1 MDGLEAATT
10 GTPAPAAATP
20 PAAAPAPA
28 VTPSAPAPA
37 PAPAESKGGGMGSSI
52 KEAISTMNWT
62 EVVFGVLGS
71 AALFY
76 TIYYYKYNL
85 TMNKSF
91 KAEMQNK
98 IDDLTIKLADMQSA
112 SQRDVVPSNAQ
123 QQGFDGFY

>member
-28 VTPSAPAPA
+28 ATPSAPAPA
-37 PAPAESKGGGMGSSI
+37 PAPESKGGGMGSSI

-91 KAEMQNK
+91 KSEMQNK

>member
-1 MDGLEAATT
+1 MEGLEAATSAT
-10 GTPAPAAATP
+10 AAPAPAAAPAAPAATP
-20 PAAAPAPA
+20 AAAPAAAPAPA
-28 VTPSAPAPA
+28 PAPQ
-37 PAPAESKGGGMGSSI
+37 SNGMGSSI

-62 EVVFGVLGS
+62 EVIFGVLGS

-85 TMNKSF
+85 TMNKTF

-98 IDDLTIKLADMQSA
+98 IDDLTIKLSDMQSA
-112 SQRDVVPSNAQ
+112 SQRDVITANTP